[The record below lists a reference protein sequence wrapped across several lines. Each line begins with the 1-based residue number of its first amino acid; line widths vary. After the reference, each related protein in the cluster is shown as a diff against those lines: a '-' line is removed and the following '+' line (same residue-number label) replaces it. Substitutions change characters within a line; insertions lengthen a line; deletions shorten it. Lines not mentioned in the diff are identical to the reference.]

1 MLATRLARRHP
12 NFLFFCSTLFF
23 LLAAVGLLRADIA
36 PFDLAGP
43 TLQIKVTRGSKTLP
57 IASVPNLQP
66 GDRLW
71 VHADFPSNQST
82 HYVMIVAFLQ
92 GATNPPPENWFTRFE
107 TWIKPVREEGG
118 FVDVPQNSQE
128 ALVFLAPDVSG
139 MFGTLRAMVRGKPG
153 AFVRASQDLEQAS
166 LDRTRIDKFLE
177 EIKDASSGEAIPLNQ
192 RVALLSRSLGVKADA
207 ECFNKPVEEQT
218 SCLTQVTGNLV
229 LEDAQ
234 YQSMVTTL
242 TSGASADL
250 VGTMSTA
257 PVARGGYFSPYVG
270 SAMDVARLLNSF
282 RTADLR
288 YLPALVAPKRENL
301 NLKLNSAPSF
311 EKPQSVLVVGLPP
324 VKEAAMP
331 SLRPVDT
338 KEVFCLQNTS
348 LVLPATG
355 APLVYSTALAREF
368 VLHVQTKTGNGVDL
382 PAKADA
388 ARGGF
393 VVDTRKLNSE
403 DLDAEVTGS
412 LRGFWGFD
420 SYAGPSFQLRNAH
433 PAQWTV
439 PSSDASALLVGGKD
453 TLHLQS
459 NCAPCVE
466 KISAQD
472 AQGKAIKPDWKAIQ
486 PDELEVS
493 LPLKDE
499 SAGNIKLLVKQFGAA
514 SPDVVTLQAYSE
526 AAHLDRFRIYAG
538 DREGILT
545 GTRLEE
551 VDSFELDGFHFVPG
565 KLAHGE
571 HEESLGLEA
580 PSAAAMA
587 TLAPAEHLV
596 AHAKLKDGRE
606 LELQT
611 SVEPPRPSV
620 TLLGKTVK
628 HSPSG
633 SAVRLGNPDELPQ
646 NGQLTFLL
654 KAHVPDKFTHT
665 EQIEVETLDGASDAL
680 LSVANGN
687 LIMQDAET
695 ALAILDPLK
704 NLGPSAFG
712 PLQFRPLDA
721 GGAKGDW
728 QPLATLVRIPLLA
741 NIRCP
746 DDPDKGCLLTGSNL
760 FLLDSVASDRQFKNT
775 VPVPAGYADTTL
787 PVPRPNG
794 TLLYLKLRDDPS
806 TVDTVALPVL
816 PEDE

>member
-1 MLATRLARRHP
+1 MFATRLGARHP
-12 NFLFFCSTLFF
+12 KIHFFCSALIF
-23 LLAAVGLLRADIA
+23 LLAAAGSLRADSSA

-43 TLQIKVTRGSKTLP
+43 TLQIKVARGAKTLP
-57 IASVPNLQP
+57 IASVPTLQP

-71 VHADFPSNQST
+71 VHADFPSNQSS

-107 TWIKPVREEGG
+107 TWSKPIREEGV
-118 FVDVPQNSQE
+118 FVNVPQNAQE
-128 ALVFLAPDVSG
+128 ALVFLVPDVSG
-139 MFGTLRAMVRGKPG
+139 MFGTLRSAVRGKPG

-177 EIKDASSGEAIPLNQ
+177 EIKNASSNEAVPLTQ

-207 ECFNKPVEEQT
+207 ECFSKPVEEQS
-218 SCLTQVTGNLV
+218 SCLSQGTGGLV
-229 LEDAQ
+229 VEDAQ

-242 TSGASADL
+242 TSGPSADL
-250 VGTMSTA
+250 VGTMSTT
-257 PVARGGYFSPYVG
+257 PIARGGYYSPYVG

-282 RTADLR
+282 HTADLR
-288 YLPALVAPKRENL
+288 YLPALGAPNQEDL
-301 NLKLNSAPSF
+301 HLKLNSPPSF
-311 EKPQSVLVVGLPP
+311 EKPQSVLVVGLPL
-324 VKEAAMP
+324 VREVAMP
-331 SLRPVDT
+331 SLHPLDS

-355 APLVYSTALAREF
+355 APLVYSTAMPREF
-368 VLHVQTKTGNGVDL
+368 VLHIQTRSGNSVDL

-393 VVDTRKLNSE
+393 VVDTHKLNTE
-403 DLDAEVTGS
+403 DLDSEVTGT

-439 PSSDASALLVGGKD
+439 PSADANALLVGGKD

-472 AQGKAIKPDWKAIQ
+472 AQGKAIKPDWKATK
-486 PDELEVS
+486 PDELEVI

-499 SAGNIKLLVKQFGAA
+499 SAGNIKLLVKQFGPGSA
-514 SPDVVTLQAYSE
+514 DIVTLHAYSE
-526 AAHLDRFRIYAG
+526 AAHLERFRIYAG

-551 VDSFELDGFHFVPG
+551 VDSFDLGGFHFAPG
-565 KLAHGE
+565 KLTHEE

-580 PSAAAMA
+580 PSAAAA
-587 TLAPAEHLV
+587 LAPEEHLV
-596 AHAKLKDGRE
+596 AHVKLKDGRE

-611 SVEPPRPSV
+611 TVESPRPSV
-620 TLLGKTVK
+620 TLLAKTVK
-628 HSPSG
+628 HGTSS
-633 SAVRLGNPDELPQ
+633 SEVRLGNPDELPQ

-665 EQIEVETLDGASDAL
+665 EQIEVETVDGASDAT

-687 LIMQDAET
+687 LILQDAET
-695 ALAILDPLK
+695 ALAVLDPLK
-704 NLGPSAFG
+704 NLGASAFG
-712 PLQFRPLDA
+712 PLQFRPVDA
-721 GGAKGDW
+721 EGAKGDW
-728 QPLATLVRIPLLA
+728 QPLATLVRIPSLA
-741 NIRCP
+741 NIHCP
-746 DDPDKGCLLTGSNL
+746 DDPDKGCMLSGSNL
-760 FLLDSVASDRQFKNT
+760 FLLYSVASDRQFKNAS
-775 VPVPAGYADTTL
+775 PVPPGYADTTL

-794 TLLYLKLRDDPS
+794 TLLYLKLRDDPA

-816 PEDE
+816 PEEE